1 MRIGSKYYR
10 FSLWRLLFTVAAAA
24 LAVMGLRGFL
34 PGEPLPWVLPATAAL
49 AANLGDILSTPL
61 SWVGLF
67 GFVRLPD
74 EPKNEGAAPHN
85 EAP

>member
-1 MRIGSKYYR
+1 MKIGETKYR

-24 LAVMGLRGFL
+24 LAVMGLRGKL
-34 PGEPLPWVLPATAAL
+34 PGEPLPWVLPAVAAL
-49 AANLGDILSTPL
+49 AANLGNILSNPL

-74 EPKNEGAAPHN
+74 EPKNEGAAPRI